1 MLSVPGHGGLDRDRF
16 GVWDDGIVGLGFVLW
31 ERYESQRLAR
41 ERLRRRIPRHRQ
53 PSAIRSVRRAA

>member
-1 MLSVPGHGGLDRDRF
+1 MSLAMVDWIAIVSACGMT
-16 GVWDDGIVGLGFVLW
+16 GIVGLGFVLW